1 MRSRD
6 QSRAGRLARAVLRS
20 RDESGFTM
28 VEMIV
33 AILVF
38 AILIVGVTAT
48 MSTSLNMVR
57 NDRNRSVAANL
68 ASQEMDTVRSTD
80 STDLPIGQTVTV
92 QNVDTVPYTIT
103 RETEWV
109 TKNASSGA
117 CDAPPGSRPAYL
129 RVNVEV
135 TWPSMNGIPPVDAH
149 TILTPPVGA
158 YDPNSGHIAVKVVD
172 RDGFG
177 EGGISVAIA
186 GPQNSSQLTNS
197 DGCAFFAFIPAG
209 TYTVTA
215 SAGGYVDLQGVASP
229 SQPASVVVGATTSVQ
244 FQYDRA
250 ATLQLT
256 MAGSVFGS
264 AAPSSLTISL
274 YNTHIL
280 PAGVASFPGSGNPRT
295 ISGRFPYADG
305 YEVWAGD
312 CAEAD
317 PAGYPGGSR
326 TTVAVDPGAVTSAT
340 VLLPEIRITVQQ
352 DLGGGTMAPVPGKQV
367 NAVGCGGADNFS
379 IGQTDATGQIVFA
392 LPYGTWQISVDGGSV
407 YLGTVPLVPGTD
419 PGDGDGSWPYDISV
433 TTT

>member
-1 MRSRD
+1 
-6 QSRAGRLARAVLRS
+6 
-20 RDESGFTM
+20 M
-28 VEMIV
+28 VEMVV

-57 NDRNRSVAANL
+57 NNRNRSVAANL

-80 STDLPIGQTVTV
+80 FTDLPVGQTVTV

-109 TKNASSGA
+109 TKNASAGA

-135 TWPSMNGIPPVDAH
+135 TWPSMSGIPPVDAH

-158 YDPNSGHIAVKVVD
+158 YDPNTGHIAVKVVD

-177 EGGISVAIA
+177 EGGVSVAIA
-186 GPQNSSQLTNS
+186 GPQNASQLTNS

-215 SAGGYVDLQGVASP
+215 STGGYVDLQGVATP
-229 SQPASVVVGATTSVQ
+229 SQPASVAVGATTSVQ

-264 AAPSSLTISL
+264 PAPSSLTVSL

-280 PAGVASFPGSGNPRT
+280 PNGVKSFPGAGNPRT
-295 ISGRFPYADG
+295 ISGQFPYADG

-317 PAGYPGGSR
+317 PASYPGGSR
-326 TTVAVDPGAVTSAT
+326 TTVAVNPGSTSAAT
-340 VLLPEIRITVQQ
+340 VPLPEIRITVQQ

-367 NAVGCGGADNFS
+367 SAVGCGGADNFS
-379 IGQTDATGQIVFA
+379 IGQTDSGGQIVFA

-407 YLGTVPLVPGTD
+407 YFGTVPLVPGTD

-433 TTT
+433 TTP

>member
-1 MRSRD
+1 
-6 QSRAGRLARAVLRS
+6 
-20 RDESGFTM
+20 M
-28 VEMIV
+28 VEMVV

-57 NDRNRSVAANL
+57 NNRNRSVAANL

-80 STDLPIGQTVTV
+80 FTDLPVGQTVTV
-92 QNVDTVPYTIT
+92 QNVDTVPYTVT

-264 AAPSSLTISL
+264 PAPSSLTVSL

-280 PAGVASFPGSGNPRT
+280 PNGVESFSGAGNPRT
-295 ISGRFPYADG
+295 IAGQFPYADG

-312 CAEAD
+312 CAQAD
-317 PAGYPGGSR
+317 PASYPGGSR
-326 TTVAVDPGAVTSAT
+326 TTVAVDPGSTTSAT
-340 VLLPEIRITVQQ
+340 VPLPEVRITVQQ

-367 NAVGCGGADNFS
+367 SAVGCGGADNFS
-379 IGQTDATGQIVFA
+379 IGQTDSAGQIVFA
-392 LPYGTWQISVDGGSV
+392 LPYGTWQISVDGGAL
-407 YLGTVPLVPGTD
+407 YLGTVPLVPGAD